1 MKRSEQIVPDASVL
15 TGWRK
20 SSYSGGDSGECL
32 EVSEAYAT
40 WRKSSYSGASEG
52 SCLEVNEAY
61 AVWRKSSYSGE
72 SGGDCLEFSDSCSAC
87 IPVRDSKNPTGPA
100 VVFGPT
106 AWTSFVDG
114 VKGGA
119 LSR

>member
-1 MKRSEQIVPDASVL
+1 MKRSEHIVSDASVL

-32 EVSEAYAT
+32 EVT
-40 WRKSSYSGASEG
+40 D
-52 SCLEVNEAY
+52 
-61 AVWRKSSYSGE
+61 VWRKSTYSGG
-72 SGGDCLEFSDSCSAC
+72 SSGDCLEFSDSCSAC
-87 IPVRDSKNPTGPA
+87 VPVRDSKNPTGPA

-106 AWTSFVDG
+106 AWAEFVG
-114 VKGGA
+114 AVKGGT